1 MLLSRH
7 EFQMHKLLIVTL
19 VALFLWC
26 REQSGSNC
34 KILLHVLICRT
45 MFFILTC
52 DSTNCLIIK
61 NLTKGGRITVK
72 KHIGTALAVN
82 IVTGCLFTVQQ
93 YTGDITQISYSGSR
107 CPAMKYN
114 NPFPDDD
121 NSKHHV
127 VQHTLC

>member
-7 EFQMHKLLIVTL
+7 DFQMHKLLIVTL

-26 REQSGSNC
+26 PEQSGF
-34 KILLHVLICRT
+34 ILLYALICRN

-52 DSTNCLIIK
+52 DSSNCLIIR
-61 NLTKGGRITVK
+61 NLTEGGRPTVK
-72 KHIGTALAVN
+72 KYVGTALAVN

-93 YTGDITQISYSGSR
+93 HTGNITQISYCGSS

-114 NPFPDDD
+114 KPFPDDD
-121 NSKHHV
+121 NGKHHV
-127 VQHTLC
+127 AQHTLC